1 MIWAWLLIILF
12 ILFMGLGAFIVIKV
26 LISLER
32 KRRASEVL
40 ERIFGDFV
48 YTDEEWQY
56 VHQNQFV
63 DDVGSRGFLDGHS
76 SVISWSGSRSKPS
89 ARGIKFTDQYVY
101 LFGDG
106 EQKIFKVHSLGP
118 SGTTVH
124 LQSIRMLDLQ
134 PLKKLQLKVYVS
146 IKSTFD
152 YRDLEFNLEYLLPL
166 PKSAYGQLAEIE
178 REYGELILSS

>member
-1 MIWAWLLIILF
+1 
-12 ILFMGLGAFIVIKV
+12 MGLGAFIVIKV

-32 KRRASEVL
+32 KRRASEVA
-40 ERIFGDFV
+40 ERILGDFA
-48 YTDEEWQY
+48 YTDEEWEY

-63 DDVGSRGFLDGHS
+63 DDSRGRKLLDKHS
-76 SVISWSGSRSKPS
+76 GIISWSGQRAARS
-89 ARGIKFTDQYVY
+89 ARRIRFSDQYIY